1 MPQLETFRKT
11 EKIKLPSFPDSELE
25 IYTSL
30 LYGETLEV
38 DINKND
44 QEQLLQI
51 VCKIIKSW
59 NFTDKDK
66 KECVE
71 KNDAI
76 QEAFETAKMQMRKAA
91 WYLEEQEGQK
101 KEEFTKEGVIANQEK
116 AL

>member
-66 KECVE
+66 KDLPITSENIKKLPVE
-71 KNDAI
+71 DINFLAQRITDL
-76 QEAFETAKMQMRKAA
+76 
-91 WYLEEQEGQK
+91 YSK
-101 KEEFTKEGVIANQEK
+101 KK
-116 AL
+116 

>member
-59 NFTDKDK
+59 NFTDKEG
-66 KECVE
+66 KEIPINIE
-71 KNDAI
+71 SL
-76 QEAFETAKMQMRKAA
+76 KMLKLEDITFLIDQISNWRK
-91 WYLEEQEGQK
+91 K
-101 KEEFTKEGVIANQEK
+101 KEEPES
-116 AL
+116 